1 MRNSGNITE
10 RIVKHS
16 FIVVAMF
23 AIAQYVFAVSGIRI
37 KSEIETKHKGTHSS
51 GVFSDLKSTVT
62 FSLKDSYMLNSKN
75 FGKTNF
81 DLSSSAE
88 QSNQQSAVSVLTFKK
103 GNTTYILPYKPQNGL
118 KLPGFIKMSP
128 CENFTR

>member
-1 MRNSGNITE
+1 MRNRRNITE

-16 FIVVAMF
+16 FIIVAMF
-23 AIAQYVFAVSGIRI
+23 AIVQYVFAVSGIRI
-37 KSEIETKHKGTHSS
+37 KSEIENRHKETHSS
-51 GVFSDLKSTVT
+51 GVFSNLKSTVT

-81 DLSSSAE
+81 DLSSVE

-103 GNTTYILPYKPQNGL
+103 GNTTFILPYKPQNGL

-128 CENFTR
+128 CETISR

>member
-1 MRNSGNITE
+1 MRNRRNITE

-16 FIVVAMF
+16 FIIVAMF
-23 AIAQYVFAVSGIRI
+23 AIVQYVFAVSGIRI
-37 KSEIETKHKGTHSS
+37 KSEIENRHKETLSS
-51 GVFSDLKSTVT
+51 GVFSNLKSTVT

-81 DLSSSAE
+81 DLSSVE

-103 GNTTYILPYKPQNGL
+103 GNTTFILPYKPQNGL

-128 CENFTR
+128 CESISR